1 MMMMM
6 TIMTTTKLLLIIMTM
21 KQTTTTTMMMILISY
36 WNGVN
41 PGAHNINGHSR
52 RLRWYS
58 TVRGVASSC
67 NKFALQKMKME
78 EQFGS
83 HWRLCPLNSGCK
95 FWKRSAVY
103 KFQFLYVKL
112 IHGFAPCK
120 AIRIPE
126 SGKFLPMESRVR
138 EIFASGIR
146 IPLTIGIRNP
156 RSTDKNSGIHGVEYR
171 IQDCLGLSY
180 MGGMETLLI
189 IFQSIYSGKSAPMR
203 RLIVAAEFI
212 YFDPWT

>member
-1 MMMMM
+1 MD
-6 TIMTTTKLLLIIMTM
+6 TLGAFAGVPLLDLSRLLATSSLYR
-21 KQTTTTTMMMILISY
+21 KWKWKNSLVLTDGYVRLTL
-36 WNGVN
+36 
-41 PGAHNINGHSR
+41 GANFEKGLLYTSF
-52 RLRWYS
+52 S
-58 TVRGVASSC
+58 V
-67 NKFALQKMKME
+67 
-78 EQFGS
+78 
-83 HWRLCPLNSGCK
+83 
-95 FWKRSAVY
+95 
-103 KFQFLYVKL
+103 YVKL

-126 SGKFLPMESRVR
+126 SGNVLPMESRVR

-156 RSTDKNSGIHGVEYR
+156 RTSDKKFGIHGVEYR

-212 YFDPWT
+212 YFDPWTLLSLVCQE

>member
-1 MMMMM
+1 
-6 TIMTTTKLLLIIMTM
+6 MTM
-21 KQTTTTTMMMILISY
+21 KQTTTMMMMMILISY
-36 WNGVN
+36 WNGVK
-41 PGAHNINGHSR
+41 PILHGHSR
-52 RLRWYS
+52 RLRWC
-58 TVRGVASSC
+58 TIFRFVASSC

-103 KFQFLYVKL
+103 KFQCLYVKL

-126 SGKFLPMESRVR
+126 SGNVLPMESRVR

-156 RSTDKNSGIHGVEYR
+156 RTTDKKFGIHGVEYR

-212 YFDPWT
+212 YFDPWTLLSLVCQE